1 MAKRKRLGPPRLEP
15 DTGPAAGRPALG
27 MFPDPAASQRA
38 PIADVAGDAA
48 SQAALAE
55 LSDTLRRAREEG
67 RMILRLSLGDVD
79 ESYLVRDRVIL
90 DDEEMQ
96 ALSESLAKRGQQTPI
111 EVADLGE
118 GKWGLISGWRR
129 LTALRALAQ
138 EGRTGPDGA
147 EFETVL
153 AIVRRPE
160 EAADAYL
167 AMVEENEIRVGLSY
181 YERARIVV
189 RATDRGVFPS
199 DRVALAEL
207 FHAASRPRRSKI
219 GSFVRIVR
227 ALDDDLRFPAYM
239 SERAG
244 LALASTLQTDP
255 SRADVLAEK
264 LRDTVPETAEE
275 EARIIAGV
283 VKYGMVGPPRDKA
296 GDQASEP
303 SRRNPP
309 VDSFAI
315 GSISVTTF
323 ADGRITLSGPGT
335 RDGTFRDRLFAWLDW
350 DNRDER

>member
-1 MAKRKRLGPPRLEP
+1 MAKRKRLGPPRLDPEAEP
-15 DTGPAAGRPALG
+15 AGGRSGIG
-27 MFPDPAASQRA
+27 MFPDAEPARQRA

-48 SQAALAE
+48 SQSALEE
-55 LSDTLRRAREEG
+55 LSETLRAARAEG
-67 RMILRLSLGDVD
+67 RMILRIPLEDVD
-79 ESYLVRDRVIL
+79 ESYLVRDRVAL

-96 ALSESLAKRGQQTPI
+96 TLSDSLARRGQQTPI
-111 EVADLGE
+111 EVADLSE
-118 GKWGLISGWRR
+118 GRWGLISGWRR
-129 LTALRALAQ
+129 LTALRHLAAA
-138 EGRTGPDGA
+138 GRTGPDGA
-147 EFETVL
+147 AFETVL

-199 DRVALAEL
+199 DRVALAQL

-227 ALDDDLRFPAYM
+227 ALDDHLRYPAQIT
-239 SERAG
+239 ERAG
-244 LALASTLQTDP
+244 LALAGALQTDP
-255 SRADVLAEK
+255 SRADVLADR
-264 LRDTVPETAEE
+264 LRVTPPDTAED
-275 EARIIAGV
+275 EARIMAEV
-283 VKYGMVGPPRDKA
+283 VKYGMMGPPEREKV
-296 GDQASEP
+296 GQASV
-303 SRRNPP
+303 RRNPP
-309 VDSFAI
+309 VESFAL

-350 DNRDER
+350 DNRDQE